1 MIGNIS
7 KNYLVVLVR
16 NRAFFRNEINFDK
29 KQETEDRKK
38 MRESFGGD
46 YLMTD
51 GSEDTDN
58 KSKEKEKEIKQN
70 LKNLMDR
77 KSSLTKV

>member
-1 MIGNIS
+1 
-7 KNYLVVLVR
+7 
-16 NRAFFRNEINFDK
+16 
-29 KQETEDRKK
+29 

-51 GSEDTDN
+51 GSEDADN

-70 LKNLMDR
+70 LKALMDR
-77 KSSLTKV
+77 KSSLS